1 MRTLTYDVPSGDD
14 GRQIKYVI
22 RSRLGIS
29 HRQLGRL
36 KGCDGMRVN
45 GEAVHANR
53 VVRTGDRIEL
63 LLEYDG
69 GPLEYNAG
77 PAQPDA
83 SGPADRQPSQCVPES
98 EPEDER
104 ELIARLSPSGGA
116 RTRLELAEEIIA
128 YEDAD
133 LLIVD
138 KPAPLPT
145 GASAHKGGLTLEALL
160 CARYGRAWQFRPV
173 NRLDKGTSGLMA
185 LAHTAHAHHLMQ
197 QQLHTPEFRRIY
209 RAVTQGAPAP
219 ERGRIALPIARAP
232 GSAVKRCVAAQGKPC
247 VTHYRTLWS
256 GGGRA
261 LVELE
266 LDTGRTH
273 QIRVHL
279 AALGCPVYGD
289 FLYGIE
295 DPERL
300 PGRFALHSHALSCV
314 QPVTQ
319 ARLSFVS
326 ALPDALARLL
336 TGYVNDDNSVPN
348 LDS

>member
-1 MRTLTYDVPSGDD
+1 MRTLTYEVPSSDD

-45 GEAVHANR
+45 GETVHANR

-69 GPLEYNAG
+69 VPD
-77 PAQPDA
+77 AQPSSEFGAHA
-83 SGPADRQPSQCVPES
+83 SGVAHGPTVPADLPDPEAQA
-98 EPEDER
+98 DER
-104 ELIARLSPSGGA
+104 ELIARLSPSGSA
-116 RTRLELAEEIIA
+116 RTRLELAEEIIV
-128 YEDAD
+128 YEDSD

-145 GASAHKGGLTLEALL
+145 GASAHKSGLTLELLL
-160 CARYGRAWQFRPV
+160 CARYGAAWQFRPV

-197 QQLHTPEFRRIY
+197 QQLHTPEFRRVY
-209 RAVTQGAPAP
+209 RAITQGVPVP
-219 ERGRIALPIARAP
+219 ERGRIDLPIGRVP
-232 GSAVKRCVAAQGKPC
+232 GSAVKRCVTAQGRPC
-247 VTHYRTLWS
+247 VTHYDTLWS
-256 GGGRA
+256 GDGKA
-261 LVELE
+261 LVQLELE
-266 LDTGRTH
+266 TGRTH

-289 FLYGIE
+289 FLYGVE
-295 DPERL
+295 EPERL
-300 PGRFALHSHALSCV
+300 PGRFALHSHVLMCI
-314 QPVTQ
+314 QPVTHEQ
-319 ARLSFVS
+319 LGFTSE
-326 ALPDALARLL
+326 LPDELTRLL
-336 TGYVNDDNSVPN
+336 PSRV
-348 LDS
+348 